1 MPELS
6 NPSIESIVLMV
17 NLVHLVEEGIM
28 MEAPMPPVEH
38 EIIEI
43 V

>member
-6 NPSIESIVLMV
+6 NPSVESIVLMM
-17 NLVHLVEEGIM
+17 NLVHLVEERVM

-38 EIIEI
+38 EIVEI